1 MFEHILL
8 LYTSFFFSFERQWNL
23 FLKIVLPVFNF
34 SRLGEDSDGESA
46 QDMSSE
52 SDHEHLRCRC
62 LVNSISADQDG
73 FSSDDSESGNQ
84 ELYPVFQY
92 MEHDAPYGRQP
103 LADMVHFFFFLIS
116 FLLANEYC
124 SCNQDDGFSSVSGC
138 RYHYLLIDFLI

>member
-1 MFEHILL
+1 
-8 LYTSFFFSFERQWNL
+8 
-23 FLKIVLPVFNF
+23 
-34 SRLGEDSDGESA
+34 
-46 QDMSSE
+46 MSSE

-103 LADMVHFFFFLIS
+103 LADMVHFFFFFLIS

>member
-1 MFEHILL
+1 
-8 LYTSFFFSFERQWNL
+8 
-23 FLKIVLPVFNF
+23 
-34 SRLGEDSDGESA
+34 
-46 QDMSSE
+46 MSSE

-103 LADMVHFFFFLIS
+103 LADMIS
-116 FLLANEYC
+116 LLANRFPDLRTYK
-124 SCNQDDGFSSVSGC
+124 SCDLLPSSWISVAWYS
-138 RYHYLLIDFLI
+138 LLLLNY